1 MKPSGAP
8 CNGIQDSLG
17 FHDSRY
23 WMSYPSPS
31 VELGFPIPI
40 VIGILDSINSIPDSK
55 PQDSG
60 FRIPQAK
67 ISRIPF
73 TWGEKQY
80 AFAL

>member
-17 FHDSRY
+17 FHASRY
-23 WMSYPSPS
+23 WMSYQSPS